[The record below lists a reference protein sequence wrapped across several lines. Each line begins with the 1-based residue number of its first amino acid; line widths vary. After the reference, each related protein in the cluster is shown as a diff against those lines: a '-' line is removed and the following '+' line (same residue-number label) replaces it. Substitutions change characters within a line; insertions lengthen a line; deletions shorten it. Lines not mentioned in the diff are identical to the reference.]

1 MKRAD
6 LFFTSLLLPI
16 DFLML
21 IVAGISSYYLRFAEF
36 TTDIRPIMFDLAFGY
51 YFKILIIIALLWLIV
66 FVLSGLYVVKSNK
79 KLGQELHRVFIGCSM
94 GLVLIVILIFF
105 RRELFNSRFI
115 VLAFWLFSILYISLG
130 RVFVSW
136 LKKRSYKF
144 GWGVKKV
151 IIIGAG
157 KTADNLIS
165 EFSSKKTSG
174 FKVVKRIKEI
184 DTNIWSELL
193 EFIKNNEVD
202 EIIQADPNLLKVDI
216 LKLYDFA
223 SENHLTFKYAADM
236 LGIKV
241 LKTEVSEIAGIPV
254 AEVKRTTLD
263 GWGRIAKRVFDIL
276 VSSLIII
283 IISPLLLLIV
293 ILIKL
298 DSKGPIFFAKKD
310 DGSPVYRVGEGGK
323 LFKYFKFRSMIP
335 ASDSMRYAELADKNV
350 RADGPMVKI
359 KDDPR
364 ITRVGKF
371 IRRWS
376 FDELPELFLV
386 FFGKMSLV
394 GPRPHLPEEVAKY
407 EHHHR
412 KTLTIKPGITGL
424 AQISGR
430 SDLLFEEEVK
440 LDVYYI
446 ENWSLL
452 LDLNILFKTP
462 LAVIKKREVI

>member
-1 MKRAD
+1 
-6 LFFTSLLLPI
+6 
-16 DFLML
+16 
-21 IVAGISSYYLRFAEF
+21 
-36 TTDIRPIMFDLAFGY
+36 
-51 YFKILIIIALLWLIV
+51 
-66 FVLSGLYVVKSNK
+66 
-79 KLGQELHRVFIGCSM
+79 
-94 GLVLIVILIFF
+94 
-105 RRELFNSRFI
+105 
-115 VLAFWLFSILYISLG
+115 
-130 RVFVSW
+130 
-136 LKKRSYKF
+136 
-144 GWGVKKV
+144 
-151 IIIGAG
+151 
-157 KTADNLIS
+157 
-165 EFSSKKTSG
+165 
-174 FKVVKRIKEI
+174 
-184 DTNIWSELL
+184 
-193 EFIKNNEVD
+193 
-202 EIIQADPNLLKVDI
+202 
-216 LKLYDFA
+216 
-223 SENHLTFKYAADM
+223 
-236 LGIKV
+236 
-241 LKTEVSEIAGIPV
+241 
-254 AEVKRTTLD
+254 
-263 GWGRIAKRVFDIL
+263 
-276 VSSLIII
+276 
-283 IISPLLLLIV
+283 LLLLIV